1 MPPAADMV
9 MSTQEFLQNSS
20 SFFFPNGDCKP
31 MTSNKSFGA
40 PLEELPSEAS
50 NLASLG
56 AEIWSPDGNW
66 ETAGVSNCAL
76 KATKI

>member
-1 MPPAADMV
+1 MLSA
-9 MSTQEFLQNSS
+9 SS
-20 SFFFPNGDCKP
+20 RGHGHEHSGVPTKLEQFFFPKGDCKP

-40 PLEELPSEAS
+40 PPEELPSEAS

-66 ETAGVSNCAL
+66 ETAGVSTVL
-76 KATKI
+76 